1 MNTEFACNKHPFLTV
16 TIAWKFV
23 FLQFWPR
30 LFAKKWFNFKQTG
43 DDFDQDSDSNTEE
56 SSEELEDFD
65 GEVFFQAHA
74 FFNLGQVLGVGFSS
88 SLNWNFLGGV
98 NVHDLFLVPILIYT
112 IAVMTMLYSM
122 CSLHGA

>member
-1 MNTEFACNKHPFLTV
+1 MNTKFACNKHPFLTV

-65 GEVFFQAHA
+65 GEVFFQAHT
-74 FFNLGQVLGVGFSS
+74 FYNLGRVFGSWVQQFFEMK
-88 SLNWNFLGGV
+88 FLG
-98 NVHDLFLVPILIYT
+98 
-112 IAVMTMLYSM
+112 M
-122 CSLHGA
+122 